1 MSAKAAEGGSSQF
14 VTTHDGLKLHV
25 QTFGARPAAVTP
37 VVCLPGLARTC
48 ADFGPLAAA
57 LSSGRE
63 PACHVVA
70 LDYRGRGRSDHDRN
84 PSNYNLATELA
95 DLLTV
100 ITALDLAPAVFIGTS
115 RGGILAMLLA
125 AARPTAIAGVVLNDV
140 GPVIEVQGLAR
151 IKSYVGRLP
160 APTSFSDA
168 AAILRRLFAAQFP
181 KLTEDEWMAFARR
194 SFEEDGGRLRPTY
207 DPNIAITLEGIDL
220 AQPLPP
226 LWAEFDALAGVP
238 VMVIRGANS
247 DLLSEATVAAM
258 RERRPDLMAI
268 EVPDQGH
275 APLLSEPGI
284 IAQIDAFIRSC
295 DALRTQKAPA
305 S

>member
-1 MSAKAAEGGSSQF
+1 MSADAAEGGTSQF

-25 QTFGARPAAVTP
+25 RTFGEGPACGTP
-37 VVCLPGLARTC
+37 IVCLPGLARTC
-48 ADFGPLAAA
+48 ADFGPLAQA
-57 LSSGRE
+57 LSSRR
-63 PACHVVA
+63 PPRRVVA

-84 PSNYNLATELA
+84 PANYSLATELA

-125 AARPTAIAGVVLNDV
+125 ATRPTAIAGVVLNDV
-140 GPVIEVQGLAR
+140 GPVIEVRGLAR

-168 AAILRRLFAAQFP
+168 SAILRRLFAAQFP

-194 SFEEDGGRLRPTY
+194 SFEEHGGRLRPTY
-207 DPNIAITLEGIDL
+207 DPNIATTLEGIDL

-226 LWAEFDALAGVP
+226 LWAEFDALEGVP

-247 DLLSEATVAAM
+247 DLLSEATVATM
-258 RERRPDLMAI
+258 RERRPDLRAI

-275 APLLSEPGI
+275 APLLSEPEI
-284 IAQIDAFIRSC
+284 IAQIDAFIRGC
-295 DALRTQKAPA
+295 DAQGTKKAPA